1 MRFISNIQEIL
12 SPKHQYQ
19 TRTDVFHVNLISLS
33 FRDLL
38 VGTELEAV
46 IVHIPEGDTFQA
58 EQQTCQLLGDILHF
72 SSRFV
77 IMPPL
82 LTV

>member
-1 MRFISNIQEIL
+1 MYFQSL
-12 SPKHQYQ
+12 
-19 TRTDVFHVNLISLS
+19 LLSLS

-58 EQQTCQLLGDILHF
+58 EQQTCQLLGDIPAPPV
-72 SSRFV
+72 SFV
-77 IMPPL
+77 LIPPL